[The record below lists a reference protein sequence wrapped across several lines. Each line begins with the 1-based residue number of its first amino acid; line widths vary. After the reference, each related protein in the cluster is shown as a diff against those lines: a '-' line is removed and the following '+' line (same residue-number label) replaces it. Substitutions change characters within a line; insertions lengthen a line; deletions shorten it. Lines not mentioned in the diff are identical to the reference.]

1 VQSVTDETPGSDIAR
16 RDELLELLYWFEG
29 EGFRGA
35 ATFDAIVRFLAQP
48 AEVVRATL
56 EVLLRLNEIVYD
68 AASGEYRLT
77 ETGRREGARRF
88 ADEFAPLLGQGH
100 GECNDP
106 DCGCH
111 EDPGAA
117 AECHGARRVKG

>member
-1 VQSVTDETPGSDIAR
+1 MTDSATPEHLAL

-35 ATFDAIVRFLAQP
+35 ADFDAIVRFLARP
-48 AEVVRATL
+48 PHIVRRTLDDLVRRGEVVQ
-56 EVLLRLNEIVYD
+56 D
-68 AASGEYRLT
+68 AATEEFRLT
-77 ETGRREGARRF
+77 DAGRRAGARRF

-111 EDPGAA
+111 ADPLSA
-117 AECHGARRVKG
+117 AECHSRRNARS

>member
-1 VQSVTDETPGSDIAR
+1 VTDQTPGADIAR

-29 EGFRGA
+29 EGFQGA
-35 ATFDAIVRFLAQP
+35 AGFDTIVRFLAQP
-48 AEVVRATL
+48 AAVVQATL
-56 EVLLRLNEIVYD
+56 DALIDRGEITRD
-68 AASGEYRLT
+68 AESLEYRLS
-77 ETGRREGARRF
+77 EAGRREGARRF

-111 EDPGAA
+111 ADPLGA
-117 AECHGARRVKG
+117 AECHARGRR

>member
-1 VQSVTDETPGSDIAR
+1 MIERPEDAIAR
-16 RDELLELLYWFEG
+16 RDELLELLYWIEG

-35 ATFDAIVRFLAQP
+35 ATFDAIVRFVAHP
-48 AEVVRATL
+48 AEAVRCTLDDLVRRGDVVL
-56 EVLLRLNEIVYD
+56 D
-68 AASGEYRLT
+68 PAAGEYRLS

-88 ADEFAPLLGQGH
+88 AEEFAPMINQGH

-111 EDPGAA
+111 ADPASA
-117 AECHGARRVKG
+117 AECHTRHRH

>member
-1 VQSVTDETPGSDIAR
+1 MTHDDRAPERLAR

-35 ATFDAIVRFLAQP
+35 ARFEEIVRFLAHP
-48 AEVVRATL
+48 SDVVRGTL
-56 EVLLRLNEIVYD
+56 D
-68 AASGEYRLT
+68 ALIARGDVVHDARTQEYRLT
-77 ETGRREGARRF
+77 DDGRREGARRF
-88 ADEFAPLLGQGH
+88 ADEFAPLLNQGH

-111 EDPGAA
+111 ADPLSA
-117 AECHGARRVKG
+117 AECHARTRGAGE

>member
-1 VQSVTDETPGSDIAR
+1 VTDDVAGDPIAR

-35 ATFDAIVRFLAQP
+35 AAFDTLVRFLAQP
-48 AEVVRATL
+48 PDAVQATL
-56 EVLLRLNEIVYD
+56 DNLLQRGDVTQD
-68 AASGEYRLT
+68 PHSGEYRLS
-77 ETGRREGARRF
+77 EEGRREGARRF

-106 DCGCH
+106 NCGCH
-111 EDPGAA
+111 ADPGGA
-117 AECHGARRVKG
+117 AECHARGRTEQ